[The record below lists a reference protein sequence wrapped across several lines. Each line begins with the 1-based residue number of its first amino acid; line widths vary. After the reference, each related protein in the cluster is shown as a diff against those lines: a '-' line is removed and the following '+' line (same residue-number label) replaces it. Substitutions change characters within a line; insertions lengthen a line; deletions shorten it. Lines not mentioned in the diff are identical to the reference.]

1 MAVAFPGATRNQI
14 GNAGYGSGGARRGF
28 AKQVWFVILE
38 CRIQGMIVI

>member
-14 GNAGYGSGGARRGF
+14 GNAGYGSGGARGF
-28 AKQVWFVILE
+28 AKEVWFVILE